1 MLSNKKSVRDLIE
14 LLAQAGVKHVVIS
27 PGSRNAPLTYSFAS
41 DRRFKCH
48 SIVDER
54 AAGYF
59 ALGIAQQLKSP
70 VAVVC
75 TSGTAA
81 YNYGPA
87 VAEAFYQ
94 RIPLVVITA
103 DRPEEWINQG
113 DGQTIMQ
120 TNLFGK
126 HVKSSIQLKEDD
138 GQGNTGWHNQRLI
151 SEALDSG
158 RYPVSGPIHINVPL
172 AESLYEEYQGAQ
184 GDSDARLIRR
194 GRTSAR
200 LEKSELQHLVSKLN
214 ECTKILVLVG
224 MGERNPDFQSQLEKF
239 ASYPAVTVLTE
250 TTSNLHSKNFIG
262 CIDRLI
268 MSFDDEDHDNFRPD
282 LLITLGSH
290 IISKKIKALLR
301 SYDIQEHWHVDPDPQ
316 LIDTYQCLSV
326 GIRCAPGAFFKQLN
340 AVYEGLPSCYH
351 QHWIQRDLKHQKTHD
366 EYVDQVG
373 FSDFQ
378 VVGRV
383 LRKVPPGSNLQMGNS
398 SVVRYIQLFDAKDN
412 IQYSGNRG
420 TSGIDGCTSTASGAA
435 TASQT
440 PTTLI
445 SGDIAFFY
453 DSNALWNENL
463 PRWLK
468 IIVINNGGG
477 GIFRI
482 IDGPASTPV
491 LEKYFETKHHLRAKN
506 LAAMHGLNY
515 FHAENLAE
523 LDQGLENL
531 YRSDKCGILEVI
543 TPRIEN
549 DKVLKD
555 YFKTLIDAKK
565 NEQ

>member
-27 PGSRNAPLTYSFAS
+27 PGSRNAPLTYSFAG
-41 DRRFKCH
+41 DKRFKCH

-126 HVKSSIQLKEDD
+126 HVKSSIQIKEDD

-172 AESLYEEYQGAQ
+172 AESLYEEYQGAK

-200 LEKSELQHLVSKLN
+200 LEKSELQHFVSKLN

-268 MSFDDEDHDNFRPD
+268 MSFDDEDHSDFRPD

-316 LIDTYQCLSV
+316 MIDTYTCLSV
-326 GIRCAPGAFFKQLN
+326 GVRCAPGAFFKQLN
-340 AVYEGLPSCYH
+340 AVYEGVPSNYH
-351 QHWIQRDLKHQKTHD
+351 QKWLLRDNEHQKTHN
-366 EYVDQVG
+366 EYIDQVS

-491 LEKYFETKHHLRAKN
+491 LEKFFETKHHLRAKN
-506 LAAMHGLNY
+506 LAAMYGLNY

-565 NEQ
+565 NEK

>member
-1 MLSNKKSVRDLIE
+1 MVSNKKSVRDLIE
-14 LLAQAGVKHVVIS
+14 LLAQSGVKHVVIS
-27 PGSRNAPLTYSFAS
+27 PGSRNAPLTYSFAGDS
-41 DRRFKCH
+41 RFKCH

-54 AAGYF
+54 AAAYF
-59 ALGIAQQLKSP
+59 ALGIAQQLKAP
-70 VAVVC
+70 VAIVC

-120 TNLFGK
+120 SNLYGK
-126 HVKSSIQLKEDD
+126 HVKASIQIKEDD

-151 SEALDSG
+151 SEALDNCA
-158 RYPVSGPIHINVPL
+158 YPVAGPVHINFPL
-172 AESLYEEYQGAQ
+172 TESLYEEYQGEKVENAPK
-184 GDSDARLIRR
+184 LIRR
-194 GRTSAR
+194 ARTSAR
-200 LEKSELQHLVSKLN
+200 LEKSELTQFNAKLN
-214 ECTKILVLVG
+214 ECSKILVLVG
-224 MGERNPDFQSQLEKF
+224 MGERNPDFQAQLEKF
-239 ASYPAVTVLTE
+239 ASNPSVTVLTE
-250 TTSNLHSKNFIG
+250 TTANLHSKNFIG
-262 CIDRLI
+262 SIDRLI
-268 MSFDDEDHDNFRPD
+268 MSFDEEDQENFRPH
-282 LLITLGSH
+282 LLITLGAH

-301 SYDIQEHWHVDPDPQ
+301 NYEIDEHWHVDHDPQ

-326 GIRCAPGAFFKQLN
+326 GIRCAPGAFFKQIN
-340 AVYEGLPSCYH
+340 AVYEGVPSNYH
-351 QHWIQRDLKHQKTHD
+351 QQWLQRDAKHQKTHA
-366 EYVDQVG
+366 EYVDQAVY
-373 FSDFQ
+373 SDFQ

-383 LRKVPPGSNLQMGNS
+383 LHKVPPGSNLQMGNS
-398 SVVRYIQLFDAKDN
+398 SVVRYIQLFDAKDS
-412 IQYSGNRG
+412 ILYSGNRG

-440 PTTLI
+440 PTTLLT
-445 SGDIAFFY
+445 GDIAFFY

-468 IIVINNGGG
+468 IVVINNGGG

-491 LEKYFETKHHLRAKN
+491 LEKHFETTHRLRAKN
-506 LAAMHGLNY
+506 LAAMYGLNY
-515 FHAENLAE
+515 FHAENIAE

-543 TPRIEN
+543 TPRLEN
-549 DKVLKD
+549 DQILKD
-555 YFKTLIDAKK
+555 YFKTLIQVKQ